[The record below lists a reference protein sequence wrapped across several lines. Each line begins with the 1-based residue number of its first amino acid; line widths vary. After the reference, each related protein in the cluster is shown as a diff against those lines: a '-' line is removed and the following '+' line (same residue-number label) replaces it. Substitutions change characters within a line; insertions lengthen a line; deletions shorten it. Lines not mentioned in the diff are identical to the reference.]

1 MRNRSDISIGI
12 KSKDGFSLIELIIVI
27 AILAIILAIA
37 IPNIGKYVEIARSV
51 CNLNRVQLEK
61 YYEMH

>member
-37 IPNIGKYVEIARSV
+37 IPNIGKYVETAVESDIL
-51 CNLNRVQLEK
+51 CK
-61 YYEMH
+61 IG